1 MKLDKKSLLLYAVT
15 DRSWLG
21 KQTLYQQV
29 EMALQGGVTF
39 VQLREKE
46 LDYDSFLNEALKLKE
61 LCKYYHVPFIIND
74 NVEIAIKSG
83 AAGVHVGQSDMELT
97 EARKKLGTDRI
108 IGVSVQNTEQALL
121 AEKNGADYLGVG
133 AVFATDTKTDADHV
147 SYETLKEVC
156 SAVKIPVVAIGGIN
170 ESNINKLS
178 ESGICGVSVIS
189 SIFAKKDILGAT
201 VKLKKLAENLFEKSE
216 IK

>member
-1 MKLDKKSLLLYAVT
+1 MKFDKKSLLLYAVT

-21 KQTLYQQV
+21 KQSLYQQV

-46 LDYDSFLNEALKLKE
+46 LDFDSFLNEALEIKE
-61 LCKYYHVPFIIND
+61 LCKEYHVPFIIND

-83 AAGVHVGQSDMELT
+83 AAGVHVGQSDMEMT
-97 EARKKLGTDRI
+97 EARKKLGDDKI
-108 IGVSVQNTEQALL
+108 IGVSVQNVEQALL

-133 AVFATDTKTDADHV
+133 AVFATDTKKDADYV
-147 SYETLKEVC
+147 SYETLKAIC

-170 ESNINKLS
+170 EANIAELS
-178 ESGICGVSVIS
+178 GSGICGVSVIS
-189 SIFAKKDILGAT
+189 VIFAQKDILVAASR
-201 VKLKKLAENLFEKSE
+201 LKKLTENLFGGSEK
-216 IK
+216 K